1 VQNALGYTLADR
13 NRSLDEAATLI
24 GAALEQMPDSAA
36 VLDSKGWVLYRQGRA
51 TEALPYLQRAAELGD
66 DVEIVLHL
74 GEVQWALGQE
84 AAARATWQSGL
95 ERHPDDARLKE
106 RLERARP

>member
-1 VQNALGYTLADR
+1 
-13 NRSLDEAATLI
+13 
-24 GAALEQMPDSAA
+24 M
-36 VLDSKGWVLYRQGRA
+36 
-51 TEALPYLQRAAELGD
+51 GD

-74 GEVQWALGQE
+74 AEVQWTLGAKAE
-84 AAARATWQSGL
+84 ARATLQAGL

>member
-1 VQNALGYTLADR
+1 
-13 NRSLDEAATLI
+13 
-24 GAALEQMPDSAA
+24 M
-36 VLDSKGWVLYRQGRA
+36 LYRQGQA
-51 TEALPYLQRAAELGD
+51 TETLPYLQRAADLED

-74 GEVQWALGQE
+74 GEVLWSLGEQAE
-84 AAARATWQSGL
+84 ARATWQAGL